1 MTAGNKA
8 TGRLPAQM
16 PTYEYTCRDCG
27 HTFEIVQS
35 MLDEPLTMCPECGGS
50 LRKVFAPPAISF
62 KGSGFYS
69 TDHGQKSKRSGEAKG
84 DGERSGEKTGQQT
97 GERSGEKPGQKTGE
111 KSREKSGGTKDSS
124 DDSSTT
130 GSSEKSSRPSKKEPA
145 AS

>member
-62 KGSGFYS
+62 RGSGFYS

-84 DGERSGEKTGQQT
+84 DGERSGEKS
-97 GERSGEKPGQKTGE
+97 GERSGEKSDQKSGE
-111 KSREKSGGTKDSS
+111 KSREKSGGTKESS
-124 DDSSTT
+124 NDSSTT
-130 GSSEKSSRPSKKEPA
+130 GSSEKSSRSSKKEPA

>member
-1 MTAGNKA
+1 
-8 TGRLPAQM
+8 M

-84 DGERSGEKTGQQT
+84 DGERSGEKS
-97 GERSGEKPGQKTGE
+97 GERSGEKSDQKSGE
-111 KSREKSGGTKDSS
+111 KSREKSGGTKESS
-124 DDSSTT
+124 NDSSTT
-130 GSSEKSSRPSKKEPA
+130 GSSEKSSRSSKKELA

>member
-1 MTAGNKA
+1 
-8 TGRLPAQM
+8 M

-84 DGERSGEKTGQQT
+84 DGERSGEKS
-97 GERSGEKPGQKTGE
+97 GERSGEKADQKSGE
-111 KSREKSGGTKDSS
+111 KSREKSGGTKESS

-130 GSSEKSSRPSKKEPA
+130 GSSEKSSRSSKKEPA

>member
-1 MTAGNKA
+1 
-8 TGRLPAQM
+8 M

-84 DGERSGEKTGQQT
+84 DGERSGEESGQK
-97 GERSGEKPGQKTGE
+97 SGEKSGQKTGE
-111 KSREKSGGTKDSS
+111 KSREKSGGTKESS
-124 DDSSTT
+124 DDSSTA
-130 GSSEKSSRPSKKEPA
+130 GSSEKSSRSSKKEPA